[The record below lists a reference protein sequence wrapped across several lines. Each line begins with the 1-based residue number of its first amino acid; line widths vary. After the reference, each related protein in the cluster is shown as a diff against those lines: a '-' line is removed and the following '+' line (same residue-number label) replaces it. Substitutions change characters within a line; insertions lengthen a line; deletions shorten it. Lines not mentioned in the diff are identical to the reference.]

1 MEEKP
6 TNKPGSSGHSPGW
19 SGCFSA
25 ERGAEKQPMSLKK
38 AVSHNV
44 M

>member
-1 MEEKP
+1 MEEKQ

-25 ERGAEKQPMSLKK
+25 ERGADMMSLKK
-38 AVSHNV
+38 AVSNNV